1 MRPARFIVTI
11 QHDDRPHA
19 CIVQDG
25 MEKTEA
31 EPFSRRRRSNV
42 KKTIKRV
49 FSLVLRFIHHA
60 RTVLDDDEMRRLEP
74 GPARLDS

>member
-31 EPFSRRRRSNV
+31 EPFSRSRRSNV
-42 KKTIKRV
+42 KT
-49 FSLVLRFIHHA
+49 
-60 RTVLDDDEMRRLEP
+60 DNYM
-74 GPARLDS
+74 

>member
-19 CIVQDG
+19 CIVQDARN

-31 EPFSRRRRSNV
+31 EPFSRRRRSNG
-42 KKTIKRV
+42 KKY
-49 FSLVLRFIHHA
+49 
-60 RTVLDDDEMRRLEP
+60 DN
-74 GPARLDS
+74 